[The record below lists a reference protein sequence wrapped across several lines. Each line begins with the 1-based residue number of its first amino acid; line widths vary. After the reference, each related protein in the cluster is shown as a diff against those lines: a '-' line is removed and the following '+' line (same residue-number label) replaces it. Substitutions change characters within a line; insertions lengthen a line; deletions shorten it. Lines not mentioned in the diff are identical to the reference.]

1 MAPFAPFGPGRRVV
15 AGVSGGA
22 DSMALAVL
30 LRGWGEPL
38 AVVVDHGLRPDSAA
52 EAALTAARL
61 GALGIPARVLE
72 LGLRPG
78 AGAASRA
85 RAARY
90 AALLGVC
97 QTEGRPDLIVGHHA
111 ADQAETQALR
121 AAAGS
126 GAAGLAGMPPIGWRG
141 EARLLRPLLETAP
154 ERLRATCRVGGM
166 AWVED
171 PGNRDPATPR
181 GALRLGIRPMA
192 AVAPDIG
199 VRRGVANLALAE
211 ELAAQ
216 VTLYPGGYASVGRM
230 SAAAWSALVW
240 TVSGRAHPP
249 PLAGV
254 ARLAAAGQ
262 GTLHGVQ
269 VRGGWAFREA
279 VAMEAPIPAVR
290 AAMWDGRFLMCG
302 TVAGG
307 EVGALG
313 ADLTVVRERPGPPAA
328 ALQAL
333 PALRVDGKLCAVP
346 HMAFAAGETCP
357 SVSIVFRPARPLVDS
372 SFTVPGHGTD
382 GGCTWGKGTPCR
394 AETPGSPVG
403 SLGSNDE
410 QFRT

>member
-1 MAPFAPFGPGRRVV
+1 MARLAPFGPGRRVV
-15 AGVSGGA
+15 VGVSGGA

-38 AVVVDHGLRPDSAA
+38 AVVVDHGLRPGSAA

-61 GALGIPARVLE
+61 GAIGIAARVVA

-78 AGAASRA
+78 AGAARRA
-85 RAARY
+85 REARY
-90 AALLGVC
+90 AALLAVC
-97 QTEGRPDLIVGHHA
+97 GTEGRPDLVVGHHA
-111 ADQAETQALR
+111 ADQVETQALR

-126 GAAGLAGMPPIGWRG
+126 GAAGLAGMAPLAWRG
-141 EARLLRPLLETAP
+141 EARVLRPLLELRP
-154 ERLRATCRVGGM
+154 ERLQATCQAAGV

-181 GALRLGIRPMA
+181 GALRLGVWPMV
-192 AVAPDIG
+192 AVAPDLG

-211 ELAAQ
+211 ELAAR
-216 VTLYPGGYASVGRM
+216 VTLHPSGYAAVGRM
-230 SAAAWSALVW
+230 SAPAWSALVW
-240 TVSGRAHPP
+240 TISGRVHPP
-249 PLAGV
+249 SPAGA

-269 VRGGWAFREA
+269 VRHGWAFREA
-279 VAMEAPIPAVR
+279 AARGKGVAAVR
-290 AAMWDGRFLMCG
+290 GAVWDGRFLVG
-302 TVAGG
+302 DTVPNG
-307 EVGALG
+307 EIGALG
-313 ADLTVVRERPGPPAA
+313 DDWGVVRRRPGLPALV
-328 ALQAL
+328 LQAL

-346 HMAFAAGETCP
+346 HMAFATDETCP
-357 SVSIVFRPARPLVDS
+357 SVSIAFRPARPLVDS

-382 GGCTWGKGTPCR
+382 GGCTWGEGTPCR

-403 SLGSNDE
+403 PLGSNDE